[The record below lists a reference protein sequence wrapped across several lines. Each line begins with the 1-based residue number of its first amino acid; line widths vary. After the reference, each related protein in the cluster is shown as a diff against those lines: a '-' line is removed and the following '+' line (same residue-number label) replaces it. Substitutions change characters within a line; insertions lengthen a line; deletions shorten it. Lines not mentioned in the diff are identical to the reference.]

1 MPGLVPDKTVLL
13 HICCAGCA
21 TESVRRLSDEGFRV
35 TGFFYNPN
43 IHPEKEYQKRKQ
55 DLNIIRKEFSID
67 IIEGEYHPDKWFEFI
82 KGHENDREGG
92 QRCGLCFEMRLKEAY
107 RAMIDRG
114 FDFFTTTLTISP
126 HKNSGIINNIGKE
139 IGGDRF
145 LSRDFKK
152 KDGFKKSVIVSKELG
167 LYRQN
172 YCGCVYSMRT
182 DRQKAEDPV

>member
-1 MPGLVPDKTVLL
+1 MPGLVSDKTVLL
-13 HICCAGCA
+13 HVCCAGCS
-21 TESVRRLSDEGFRV
+21 TESIRRLSEEGFKV

-43 IHPEKEYQKRKQ
+43 IHPEKEYQKRKG
-55 DLNIIRKEFSID
+55 DLNIVRKEFSID
-67 IIEGEYHPDKWFEFI
+67 IIEGAYHLDKWFEFI

-92 QRCGLCFEMRLKEAY
+92 ERCGLCFEMRLKEAY
-107 RAMIDRG
+107 RVMLDRG
-114 FDFFTTTLTISP
+114 FDFFTTTLTISS

-152 KDGFKKSVIVSKELG
+152 KDGFKKSVMASKELG
-167 LYRQN
+167 LFRQN

-182 DRQKAEDPV
+182 ANGK